1 MGSNE
6 LRLPRLSTDFTLL
19 MLKLLAPKR
28 VIVLVMDSLMA
39 SIDVSIP
46 TRAVIPMATIEAV
59 MNALSRCALKAANP
73 CRTFSIKINK
83 RLV

>member
-1 MGSNE
+1 
-6 LRLPRLSTDFTLL
+6 
-19 MLKLLAPKR
+19 
-28 VIVLVMDSLMA
+28 
-39 SIDVSIP
+39 
-46 TRAVIPMATIEAV
+46 